1 MPVRACVGYCA
12 PVRPLV
18 PLTPRLTHPAPSRDI
33 LLLPIVTHPTRAR
46 LEPVAALRGTSPP
59 GSPARRRSGSGAIVP
74 LVIFLFWLF
83 SVFRPTGSHH
93 CVFYPISVYPG
104 MPHSVPVGPV
114 GGLCGAFR
122 GAESLPG
129 GHLPVPSALW
139 AIVHHT
145 PPFPSSRRPL
155 APWSDHPAPIA
166 SHDIIEGGA
175 PIRRRRWVRPSAAHC
190 RAVCRVGS
198 VDPPG
203 EGRLAFYSRL
213 LYFSLWR

>member
-104 MPHSVPVGPV
+104 MPLCARWSRGRAVWGIPRRGVPPWGPPPCALRLVG
-114 GGLCGAFR
+114 
-122 GAESLPG
+122 
-129 GHLPVPSALW
+129 H
-139 AIVHHT
+139 
-145 PPFPSSRRPL
+145 
-155 APWSDHPAPIA
+155 
-166 SHDIIEGGA
+166 
-175 PIRRRRWVRPSAAHC
+175 RPSYTPLPLFSPAF
-190 RAVCRVGS
+190 GS
-198 VDPPG
+198 VERPP
-203 EGRLAFYSRL
+203 RSHRQPRYN
-213 LYFSLWR
+213 